1 MSLQGAEYY
10 TDCTFCSNW
19 SLSVCTSE
27 EINEF
32 YIFTVLFVII
42 NLYAKKLSS
51 VLDIRNW

>member
-1 MSLQGAEYY
+1 MSLQGTEYY
-10 TDCTFCSNW
+10 TDFTFCTNW

-42 NLYAKKLSS
+42 NLYAKKLNS
-51 VLDIRNW
+51 VLDIRN